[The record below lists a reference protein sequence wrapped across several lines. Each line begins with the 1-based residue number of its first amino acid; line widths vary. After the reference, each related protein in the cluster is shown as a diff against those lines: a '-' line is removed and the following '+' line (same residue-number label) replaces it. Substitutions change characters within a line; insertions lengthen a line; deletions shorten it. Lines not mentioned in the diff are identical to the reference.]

1 MTEIHLPITELKKLT
16 ALACFADA
24 KDYNQWM
31 TGVMIEVS
39 NESITGYAT
48 DRYALGTYSVPA
60 PGLDVASPIYLFLDS
75 NFCKRVN
82 AIKTPKRGVW
92 PALVTITDDSITIDY
107 ESVTYR
113 SGVASDIDKRI
124 DQMKGFLSLELAE
137 LSGAYSMAM
146 RHFAKLDKLSS
157 EPWLLSRVQNTS
169 NGKLAPVIATGA
181 GYTVLIQPTIVRS

>member
-1 MTEIHLPITELKKLT
+1 MTSIHLPITELKKLT

-24 KDYNQWM
+24 KMGIEWM
-31 TGVMIEVS
+31 AGVMLEVS

-60 PGLDVASPIYLFLDS
+60 PGLDVASPIYLFLDA

-82 AIKTPKRGVW
+82 AIKPPKRGVW
-92 PALVTITDDSITIDY
+92 PALVTIEDGSITIDY